1 VAGLAA
7 GCAAP
12 AAPPAAP
19 PVAPTTPGLAAPVG
33 TAAAAAPTVAA
44 RAPKY
49 GGTLRTTGFTGHQ
62 NFDHD
67 TSAGWASPTYTYVVA
82 YSGLLKLKHGPDV
95 KSPALIAAADL
106 AESWTQPDDL
116 TYIFKLR
123 QGVKFHNIAPVN
135 GRELVADDIVFS
147 FNRQRDLKFN
157 SANFTN
163 VLKMEAPDKNTFKVT
178 LDQPNA
184 DILANLAD
192 DRCRVVAHEIVDK
205 NGDLK
210 QGPVVGTGPWLV
222 DKVEF
227 GRYDYLVRNPDY
239 FLKGLPYLDR
249 LEINHIADNPSVL
262 AAFQAG
268 QLDVIGA
275 GLPSD
280 YDTVIKS
287 VPQAK
292 TLWIL
297 QDTSGEEIGFNVTK
311 KPFDDVRVR
320 QAVVKA
326 LDFQVMG
333 NTIWSTRGELT
344 PGLVFPDFSWKL
356 PNDELQRLFKRDLE
370 GAKRLLQ
377 EAGLGGGFQAECILE
392 PNIRSGAYQT
402 EAELF
407 QQQLRDINVNITLK
421 PVPLAT
427 FTQLQQNGDYQM
439 YVHNQSGLSSAN
451 ADLLGRYHSKGPGNY
466 TNFSD
471 PTLDRLIEQQAGMSR
486 DPEGRRKIFQDIQR
500 LVIDKAFKLGTWTGA
515 TPAMYYPYLT
525 NYYPPSRVSVAVDY
539 WTDIWLDR

>member
-1 VAGLAA
+1 
-7 GCAAP
+7 
-12 AAPPAAP
+12 
-19 PVAPTTPGLAAPVG
+19 
-33 TAAAAAPTVAA
+33 
-44 RAPKY
+44 
-49 GGTLRTTGFTGHQ
+49 
-62 NFDHD
+62 
-67 TSAGWASPTYTYVVA
+67 
-82 YSGLLKLKHGPDV
+82 
-95 KSPALIAAADL
+95 
-106 AESWTQPDDL
+106 
-116 TYIFKLR
+116 
-123 QGVKFHNIAPVN
+123 
-135 GRELVADDIVFS
+135 
-147 FNRQRDLKFN
+147 
-157 SANFTN
+157 
-163 VLKMEAPDKNTFKVT
+163 APDKYTFKVT

-262 AAFQAG
+262 AAFQVG

-280 YDTVIKS
+280 YDTLIKA

-297 QDTSGEEIGFNVTK
+297 QDTSGEEMGFNVTK

-333 NTIWSTRGELT
+333 NTIWSNRGELT

-356 PNDELQRLFKRDLE
+356 PNDELQRLFKRDVE
-370 GAKRLLQ
+370 
-377 EAGLGGGFQAECILE
+377 
-392 PNIRSGAYQT
+392 
-402 EAELF
+402 
-407 QQQLRDINVNITLK
+407 
-421 PVPLAT
+421 
-427 FTQLQQNGDYQM
+427 
-439 YVHNQSGLSSAN
+439 
-451 ADLLGRYHSKGPGNY
+451 
-466 TNFSD
+466 
-471 PTLDRLIEQQAGMSR
+471 
-486 DPEGRRKIFQDIQR
+486 
-500 LVIDKAFKLGTWTGA
+500 
-515 TPAMYYPYLT
+515 
-525 NYYPPSRVSVAVDY
+525 
-539 WTDIWLDR
+539 